1 MEEAIP
7 TRLAALGHPQRLA
20 ILRLLMRRFPD
31 RLPAGDIAQA
41 LDLKPSTLS
50 NYLSHLMQVG
60 LVTQERIG
68 TSLRYCPDMETLRGT
83 FGFLWRDCCRGRPD
97 LCPPFA
103 PFPDSGAETM
113 THVPFKVLFICT
125 GNSARSIFAET
136 LLRTLGG
143 GRFDATRPAPRPQS
157 ELNPFAVQVL
167 KDKGMTSRFC
177 APRTWRSSR
186 ARTRPEFDFV
196 FTVCDRPRTRNARPG
211 PDSPSAGIG
220 ACPTRSRRKARIPSA
235 RWRSRTSYGALRNRI
250 QAFVALPLESLDR
263 MSLQKAVDDIGRWMT
278 AGHPHDR
285 LCRQRVGPHRQAGA
299 EAAA

>member
-113 THVPFKVLFICT
+113 THVPFKRPLHLHRQLGPVD
-125 GNSARSIFAET
+125 
-136 LLRTLGG
+136 LR
-143 GRFDATRPAPRPQS
+143 
-157 ELNPFAVQVL
+157 
-167 KDKGMTSRFC
+167 
-177 APRTWRSSR
+177 
-186 ARTRPEFDFV
+186 
-196 FTVCDRPRTRNARPG
+196 RNAPAHARRRAVRRALG
-211 PDSPSAGIG
+211 RNAAAIG
-220 ACPTRSRRKARIPSA
+220 VEPVRR
-235 RWRSRTSYGALRNRI
+235 
-250 QAFVALPLESLDR
+250 
-263 MSLQKAVDDIGRWMT
+263 
-278 AGHPHDR
+278 
-285 LCRQRVGPHRQAGA
+285 AGA
-299 EAAA
+299 EGQGP

>member
-143 GRFDATRPAPRPQS
+143 GRFDVHSAGTRPQS

-167 KDKGMTSRFC
+167 KDKGHDVSEL
-177 APRTWRSSR
+177 RSKNV
-186 ARTRPEFDFV
+186 AEFQGPDAPEFDFV
-196 FTVCDRPRTRNARPG
+196 FTVCDRAANEECPPWPG
-211 PDSPSAGIG
+211 QPLSGHWGLPDPAQAEGTE
-220 ACPTRSRRKARIPSA
+220 AERALA
-235 RWRSRTSYGALRNRI
+235 FQNVYGALRNRI
-250 QAFVALPLESLDR
+250 QAFVALPFESLDA
-263 MSLQKAVDDIGRWMT
+263 MSLQKAVDDIGTM
-278 AGHPHDR
+278 DE
-285 LCRQRVGPHRQAGA
+285 GA
-299 EAAA
+299 RG